1 MGVGG
6 RGRREKSKKK
16 EREIRQK
23 RENQWGDRATCYLTV
38 VFI

>member
-1 MGVGG
+1 MGVGE
-6 RGRREKSKKK
+6 RGRREKSKKG
-16 EREIRQK
+16 RELRQK